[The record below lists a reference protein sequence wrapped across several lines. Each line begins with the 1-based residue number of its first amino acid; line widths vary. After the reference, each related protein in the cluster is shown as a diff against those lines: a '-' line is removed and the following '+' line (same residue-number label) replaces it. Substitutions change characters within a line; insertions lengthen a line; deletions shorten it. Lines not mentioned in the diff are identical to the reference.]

1 MVHNR
6 EQAAQS
12 AEKSN
17 TNVPGTCQLWTRN
30 RFLAPSAGDRDGDG
44 DADAVDGWKSEPV
57 SARHEGDKNP
67 PRGVPVA
74 WSGGSSGFGHRA
86 VSLGGGKIRS
96 TDMSDT
102 GGRYQKGNVGTATID
117 QITNAM
123 NITYLGWTETITG
136 QRIPLAPKP
145 APKPKVP
152 TRVSKS
158 RDYLEKAMIRA
169 NRKAK
174 TAKTAAGRKAY
185 AARAKSIQQ
194 ALKVLPNR

>member
-1 MVHNR
+1 MVRNR
-6 EQAAQS
+6 EEAARNAEQS
-12 AEKSN
+12 TS
-17 TNVPGTCQLWTRN
+17 NVPGTCQLWTRN

-74 WSGGSSGFGHRA
+74 WSGGSRGFGHRA
-86 VSLGGGKIRS
+86 VSLGNGKVRS

-117 QITNAM
+117 QISNAM
-123 NITYLGWTETITG
+123 GIQYLGWTETITG

-145 APKPKVP
+145 KPSPKPTPAPKP
-152 TRVSKS
+152 TRVSEA
-158 RDYLEKAMIRA
+158 RDLLEKAMIRA
-169 NRKAK
+169 NRKK
-174 TAKTAAGRKAY
+174 RPV
-185 AARAKSIQQ
+185 RAKALQT
-194 ALKVLPNR
+194 ALKVLPKR